1 MYIDNALLVR
11 AGACE
16 EQREVFRRAFPHGLN
31 VEGRPG
37 PAAVKR
43 IVDNNLRVGMA
54 ALLLLTKEADEMF
67 CLLRQQVAL
76 DFVADVNK
84 LERLHGLSSP
94 AFEQGRRRAW
104 RKRQRRLVRIA
115 WSLFADPKNARL

>member
-16 EQREVFRRAFPHGLN
+16 EQRELFRRAFPHGLN
-31 VEGRPG
+31 VEGRPD

-43 IVDNNLRVGMA
+43 IVDNNLQIGMA
-54 ALLLLTKEADEMF
+54 AMLLLTKEADEMF
-67 CLLRQQVAL
+67 FLLRQQVAR
-76 DFVADVNK
+76 DFVAEVNM
-84 LERLHGLSSP
+84 LECLHGLSSP
-94 AFEQGRRRAW
+94 AFEQGRRKAW
-104 RKRQRRLVRIA
+104 RKFQRRLVKIA